1 MIVYGQ
7 LVDDETRC
15 VHYRGEKDIIALKCA
30 KCLKFYP
37 CYQCHNEAEDHNFEP
52 CLASQ
57 FDEHTIFCGH
67 CKQTLSIE
75 TYLSVDACPHCHHPL
90 IQIVQSIT
98 NYISKNRRLF

>member
-30 KCLKFYP
+30 KYLKFYP

-52 CLASQ
+52 
-57 FDEHTIFCGH
+57 
-67 CKQTLSIE
+67 
-75 TYLSVDACPHCHHPL
+75 
-90 IQIVQSIT
+90 
-98 NYISKNRRLF
+98 

>member
-7 LVDDETRC
+7 LVDDETRG

-30 KCLKFYP
+30 KYLKFYP

-52 CLASQ
+52 WLASQ
-57 FDEHTIFCGH
+57 FDEHAILCGH

-75 TYLSVDACPHCHHPL
+75 TYLSVDACPHCHHPFNPNCAKHHEL
-90 IQIVQSIT
+90 
-98 NYISKNRRLF
+98 YFKK